1 MNSSHNIYE
10 PKSFARGRTYCR
22 CHHPVVYK
30 ISGCVRSSVI
40 PIVTTQICRYC
51 CTHYK
56 GNINLLP
63 PVNEVWNKVGQTPP
77 PEVEKQVV
85 HIPLESFLVLF
96 NGEQLIVVE
105 LIFQHLF
112 YGKDCNNYLN
122 LKSIKFILLSNE
134 SI

>member
-10 PKSFARGRTYCR
+10 PKSFACGRTYCR

-77 PEVEKQVV
+77 PPPSEVEKQVV
-85 HIPLESFLVLF
+85 HIPLECFHVLF

-105 LIFQHLF
+105 LIFQLLF
-112 YGKDCNNYLN
+112 YGKLLE
-122 LKSIKFILLSNE
+122 LKIDQFILLSNE